1 MYLTIKSLLSVI
13 SMFMIGYVCSQILF
27 LNLILGFLLIVALFL
42 VLIGDLLIGYYITPF
57 KPLFE
62 PTPKGKELMEI
73 QLLDGSTHFLNTR
86 KGPQGKR
93 DFWMNG
99 HDASVINDGK
109 AQFRVSG
116 GNIGFRA
123 HELIDRN
130 VDPYRA
136 KALQQ
141 MSGDSIK
148 ELYYL
153 AKQKIG
159 DKLGRSQ

>member
-1 MYLTIKSLLSVI
+1 MYLIVKSLFSVI
-13 SMFMIGYVCSQILF
+13 SMFLIAIVCSQILF
-27 LNLILGFLLIVALFL
+27 LNLMLGFLLIVALFL
-42 VLIGDLLIGYYITPF
+42 VLIGDILIGYKVTPF

-73 QLLDGSTHFLNTR
+73 QLLDGKTHFINTT

-93 DFWMNG
+93 SFQMNQ

-109 AQFRVSG
+109 AQFRVTG

-136 KALQQ
+136 KALEK
-141 MSGDSIK
+141 MPGDTIK

-153 AKQKIG
+153 AKQKIRG
-159 DKLGRSQ
+159 KHGRSQ

>member
-1 MYLTIKSLLSVI
+1 MYLIIKSLFSVI
-13 SMFMIGYVCSQILF
+13 SMFLIAIVCSQILF
-27 LNLILGFLLIVALFL
+27 LNLMLGFLLIVSVFL
-42 VLIGDLLIGYYITPF
+42 VLIGDILIGYKVTPF

-73 QLLDGSTHFLNTR
+73 QLLDGKTHFINTT

-93 DFWMNG
+93 SFQMNQ

-109 AQFRVSG
+109 AQFRVTG

-136 KALQQ
+136 KALGK
-141 MSGDSIK
+141 MPGDTIK

-153 AKQKIG
+153 TKQKLRG
-159 DKLGRSQ
+159 KHGRSQ